1 LDDGDVG
8 NRTSWRGSWC
18 GKLIE
23 RCEAGFDECP
33 IPLGSGTWG
42 LKFDGRL
49 ELRGSAWCDT
59 REFVVTPGFGVH
71 VNAT

>member
-1 LDDGDVG
+1 MDDGDVG
-8 NRTSWRGSWC
+8 NRTSWRGGWC

-23 RCEAGFDECP
+23 RCDAGFDECP

-42 LKFDGRL
+42 FKFDGRL
-49 ELRGSAWCDT
+49 ELRGRALCET
-59 REFVVTPGFGVH
+59 REFVVTPGFGIH